1 MQDSLFDNTIKKNIK
16 RCDIHILINIE
27 NVQTMNYV
35 ETMDAINAI
44 NVKTTKGTYL

>member
-1 MQDSLFDNTIKKNIK
+1 MQDSLFDNTVKKNIK

-27 NVQTMNYV
+27 NVQTM
-35 ETMDAINAI
+35 DAINAI